1 MAENEMALIGQ
12 GSGPIDAFVDG
23 LVKTLNEPLNVVDY
37 QEYALNEGKEAQ
49 AICIL
54 AISDEH
60 TNKYYGVGISQNTI
74 TAAYKS
80 ILAATNRK
88 WVR

>member
-1 MAENEMALIGQ
+1 
-12 GSGPIDAFVDG
+12 
-23 LVKTLNEPLNVVDY
+23 
-37 QEYALNEGKEAQ
+37 
-49 AICIL
+49 L

-60 TNKYYGVGISQNTI
+60 NNKYYGVGISQNTI

-88 WVR
+88 WAK